1 MAKLP
6 LQRAKLPFQRAKLPF
21 QRAKLPFQIAKLPFQ
36 IAKLLFHE
44 NFTMD
49 ISDPHWNDVGY
60 GVKIFLNNNIIIQ
73 RTFYKQDDIQTR

>member
-1 MAKLP
+1 
-6 LQRAKLPFQRAKLPF
+6 
-21 QRAKLPFQIAKLPFQ
+21 
-36 IAKLLFHE
+36 
-44 NFTMD
+44 MD